1 MAEFRE
7 EPIRIVLIDDHA
19 IVREGIRMVIE
30 NQPDMTVVGEASN
43 RDESLA
49 LVSREQPDI
58 VILDLD
64 LGNESAIGF
73 IREMIACC
81 EKARILI
88 LTGVQKTEVHRR
100 AVQLGA
106 VGVLLKDQA
115 GKTLIK
121 AIRKV
126 YEGEVWLDR
135 SITASI
141 LADLTRAKQ
150 ARDSEEYKIASL
162 TERER
167 QIIALIAEGFAT
179 RQIAQRLFISE
190 KTVSN
195 HLTAIYDKL
204 GVSSR
209 LELAIYASKHG
220 LAR

>member
-1 MAEFRE
+1 MAELIGE
-7 EPIRIVLIDDHA
+7 SIRIVLIDDHA
-19 IVREGIRMVIE
+19 IVREGLRMVIE
-30 NQPDMTVVGEASN
+30 NQPDMVVVGEASN
-43 RDESLA
+43 RVESLA
-49 LVSREQPDI
+49 LVSQHQPDI
-58 VILDLD
+58 IILDLD
-64 LGNESAIGF
+64 LGTEIAVGF

-81 EKARILI
+81 ERARILI
-88 LTGVQKTEVHRR
+88 LTGVQKTEMHRR

-106 VGVLLKDQA
+106 VGVLMKDQA

-126 YEGEVWLDR
+126 HEGEVWLDR
-135 SITASI
+135 SITASV
-141 LADLTRAKQ
+141 LADLTRTKQ
-150 ARDSEEYKIASL
+150 ARDTEEYKISSL

-179 RQIAQRLFISE
+179 KQIAQRLFISE

-204 GVSSR
+204 GVTSR

-220 LAR
+220 LAG

>member
-1 MAEFRE
+1 
-7 EPIRIVLIDDHA
+7 
-19 IVREGIRMVIE
+19 MVIE
-30 NQPDMTVVGEASN
+30 NQPDMVVVGEASN
-43 RDESLA
+43 RVESLA
-49 LVSREQPDI
+49 LVSKHQPDI
-58 VILDLD
+58 IILDLD
-64 LGNESAIGF
+64 LGTESAVGF

-81 EKARILI
+81 ERTRILI
-88 LTGVQKTEVHRR
+88 LTGVQKTEMHRR

-106 VGVLLKDQA
+106 VGVLMKDQA

-135 SITASI
+135 SITASV
-141 LADLTRAKQ
+141 LADLTRTKQ
-150 ARDSEEYKIASL
+150 ARDTEEYKISSL

-179 RQIAQRLFISE
+179 KQIAQRLFISE

-204 GVSSR
+204 GVTSR
-209 LELAIYASKHG
+209 LELAIYATKHG
-220 LAR
+220 LAG